1 MILEITTTHQPA
13 TDLGYLLHK
22 HPDKVQSVELA
33 AGKAHIFYTEASTE
47 RCTACLMLDINP
59 VDLVRVRKGNYAL
72 QDQYVN
78 DRPYTTNSFLST
90 AIAKAFGSALNG
102 RCNPRPEL
110 PVTQM
115 PFFCKL
121 TSLRVDAELETV
133 ERLFLPLGYT
143 LEIETI
149 PLDPAFPDWG
159 LSKYIN
165 LTLSKTCTLQ
175 ELLSHLYVLIPV
187 LDNSRH
193 SWVAQH
199 DIEILMQKGQGW
211 LEQHPERDWIT
222 RRFLRNIRTIAS
234 EAILRLAG
242 EDALPPEDAASPL
255 QESLHQQRLNRAFER
270 LRESGATKVLD
281 LGCGSGKLLK
291 ILLKEG
297 QFRKITGMDVSFSE
311 LQLAKENLHLDDASP
326 ALRQRLS
333 LFQGSVTYLDERMKG
348 YDAVALVEVIEHLDE
363 ERLPAMEKVVFG
375 YAAPETVV
383 LSTPNAEYNVV
394 YERLDPEAFRHEDHR
409 FEWTRQEFS
418 NWCDTV
424 GERFGYYVQIE
435 PVGKEEPNIGAP
447 SQLAVFKKKLTL

>member
-33 AGKAHIFYTEASTE
+33 AGKAHIFYTEATAE

-110 PVTQM
+110 PETSM
-115 PFFCKL
+115 PFSCKL

-133 ERLFLPLGYT
+133 ERLFLPLGYA

-149 PLDPAFPDWG
+149 PLDPAFPGWG
-159 LSKYIN
+159 LSKYTN

-222 RRFLRNIRTIAS
+222 RRFLRNIRTITS

-242 EDALPPEDAASPL
+242 EDALPPEEDESPL

-291 ILLKEG
+291 LLLKEG

-311 LQLAKENLHLDDASP
+311 LQLAKENLYLDEASP

-363 ERLPAMEKVVFG
+363 VRLPAMEKVVFG

-394 YERLDPEAFRHEDHR
+394 YKRLDPEAFRHEDHR
-409 FEWTRQEFS
+409 FEWTRQQFR

-424 GERFGYYVQIE
+424 GERFGYEVRIE
-435 PVGKEEPNIGAP
+435 SVGQEEPNIGAP
-447 SQLAVFKKKLTL
+447 SQLAVFKNKLTL

>member
-1 MILEITTTHQPA
+1 MILEITTTHTPA

-22 HPDKVQSVELA
+22 HPDKVQSVELI
-33 AGKAHIFYTEASTE
+33 AGKAHVFYTEATNE

-90 AIAKAFGSALNG
+90 AISKAFGSALNG
-102 RCNPRPEL
+102 RCNTKPEL
-110 PVTQM
+110 PGTQM
-115 PFFCKL
+115 PFSCRL
-121 TSLRVDAELETV
+121 TSLRVDAELEAV
-133 ERLFLPLGYT
+133 EHLFIPLGYE

-149 PLDPAFPDWG
+149 ELDTAFPAWG
-159 LSKYIN
+159 LSKYVN
-165 LTLSKTCTLQ
+165 LTLHKTCTLQ

-193 SWVAQH
+193 SWVSQN

-222 RRFLRNIRTIAS
+222 RRFLRNIKTIAN

-242 EDALPPEDAASPL
+242 EEAIATDEYKSPL

-270 LRESGATKVLD
+270 LRESGASKVLD

-291 ILLKEG
+291 LLLKEG

-311 LQLAKENLHLDDASP
+311 LQLAKENLHLEEASP
-326 ALRQRLS
+326 AMRERLS
-333 LFQGSVTYLDERMKG
+333 IFQGSVTYLDERLKG

-363 ERLPAMEKVVFG
+363 ERLPAMEKVVFD

-394 YERLDPEAFRHEDHR
+394 YERLDPVAFRHEDHR
-409 FEWTRQEFS
+409 FEWTREEFKS
-418 NWCDTV
+418 WAYQVCQQFNYEV
-424 GERFGYYVQIE
+424 SIE
-435 PVGKEEPNIGAP
+435 PVGQEEPELGAP
-447 SQLAVFKKKLTL
+447 SQLAVFRKKQ

>member
-1 MILEITTTHQPA
+1 MIVEITTTHTPA

-33 AGKAHIFYTEASTE
+33 AGKAHVFYTEATAE
-47 RCTACLMLDINP
+47 RCTACLLLDINP

-90 AIAKAFGSALNG
+90 AISKAFGSALNG

-110 PVTQM
+110 PATQM
-115 PFFCKL
+115 PFTCRL
-121 TSLRVDAELETV
+121 SSLRVDAELEAV
-133 ERLFLPLGYT
+133 ERLFHPLGYE
-143 LEIETI
+143 LSIETI
-149 PLDPAFPDWG
+149 QLDAAFPSWG

-165 LTLSKTCTLQ
+165 LTLSKTCMLQ

-193 SWVAQH
+193 SYVSQN
-199 DIEILMQKGQGW
+199 DIDILLQKGQGW
-211 LEQHPERDWIT
+211 LEQHPERDWIS
-222 RRFLRNIRTIAS
+222 RRFLRNIRTIAN

-242 EDALPPEDAASPL
+242 EEAMATEELKSPL

-270 LRESGATKVLD
+270 LHDSGATKVLD

-291 ILLKEG
+291 LLLKER

-311 LQLAKENLHLDDASP
+311 LQLAKENLYLDEASP
-326 ALRQRLS
+326 ALRERLS
-333 LFQGSVTYLDERMKG
+333 IFQGSVTYLDERLKG

-375 YAAPETVV
+375 YAAPDTVV

-394 YERLDPEAFRHEDHR
+394 YERLDPVSFRHDDHR
-409 FEWTRQEFS
+409 FEWTREEFK
-418 NWCDTV
+418 NWADQVC
-424 GERFGYYVQIE
+424 ERFGYEVSIE
-435 PVGKEEPNIGAP
+435 PVGQEAPGLGAP
-447 SQLAVFKKKLTL
+447 SQLAVFKKRQ